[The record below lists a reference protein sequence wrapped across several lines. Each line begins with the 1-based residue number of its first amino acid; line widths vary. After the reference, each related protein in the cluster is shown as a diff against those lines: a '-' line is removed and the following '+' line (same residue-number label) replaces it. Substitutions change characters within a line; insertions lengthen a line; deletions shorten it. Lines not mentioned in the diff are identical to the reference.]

1 MVLALVDL
9 HRTIPSKFFDDMA
22 RSLTY
27 SNTYKELSD
36 EVKRIKELCKD
47 G

>member
-9 HRTIPSKFFDDMA
+9 HRTIPTKFFDDMC

-27 SNTYKELSD
+27 ANSYSELSD